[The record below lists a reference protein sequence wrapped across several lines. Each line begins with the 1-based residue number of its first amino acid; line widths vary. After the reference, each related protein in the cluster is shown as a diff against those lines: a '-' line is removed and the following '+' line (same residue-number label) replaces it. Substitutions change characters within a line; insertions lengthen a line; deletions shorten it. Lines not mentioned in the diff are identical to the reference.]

1 MGDVLV
7 NGALIVSG
15 VLIGWVILNYL
26 GALLLAAFYK
36 RIAKRKAEKGKL
48 ADGVPVMDAA
58 AWAALG
64 VVDPDRVVE
73 QVPEDEPRSKPVSPK
88 ICVFKIHMGEGRP
101 TVEGVSVA
109 PLHNYPEYA
118 TSETLPSIFLED
130 GDSTNPETYFWEN
143 SVITTKEFGHHL
155 GAEQIA
161 RRARKCKPELLAYKK
176 ATKEYRRAL
185 IAWGEASRAQREAL
199 ATTRMN
205 LITAI
210 KATYAESGADE
221 QLSDILHD

>member
-7 NGALIVSG
+7 NGALVIAG
-15 VLIGWVILNYL
+15 VLVGWVALNYI
-26 GALLLAAFYK
+26 GALLLASFYK
-36 RIAKRKAEKGKL
+36 RIAKRNAKKGQ
-48 ADGVPVMDAA
+48 VVDASA
-58 AWAALG
+58 LAALG
-64 VVDPDRVVE
+64 IDPDNVE
-73 QVPEDEPRSKPVSPK
+73 QVDGDKSRSKPRRPK
-88 ICVFKIHMGEGRP
+88 VCVFKIHMGEGRP
-101 TVEGVSVA
+101 TIEGVSVA

-161 RRARKCKPELLAYKK
+161 RRAHKCKEELAAYKK
-176 ATKEYRRAL
+176 ATKEYRRSL

-205 LITAI
+205 LIIAI
-210 KATYAESGADE
+210 KATYAESNADE

>member
-1 MGDVLV
+1 
-7 NGALIVSG
+7 
-15 VLIGWVILNYL
+15 
-26 GALLLAAFYK
+26 
-36 RIAKRKAEKGKL
+36 
-48 ADGVPVMDAA
+48 
-58 AWAALG
+58 
-64 VVDPDRVVE
+64 
-73 QVPEDEPRSKPVSPK
+73 
-88 ICVFKIHMGEGRP
+88 MGEGRP

-205 LITAI
+205 LIIAI
-210 KATYAESGADE
+210 KATYAESGTDE
-221 QLSDILHD
+221 QLSGILHD

>member
-48 ADGVPVMDAA
+48 ADGAPVMDASA
-58 AWAALG
+58 LAALG
-64 VVDPDRVVE
+64 IDPDNVE
-73 QVPEDEPRSKPVSPK
+73 QVDGDKSPSKPRRPK
-88 ICVFKIHMGEGRP
+88 VCVFKIHMGEGRP
-101 TVEGVSVA
+101 TIEGVSAA

-161 RRARKCKPELLAYKK
+161 RRAHKCKEELAAYKK
-176 ATKEYRRAL
+176 ATKEYRRSL
-185 IAWGEASRAQREAL
+185 IAWGEAPRAQREAL

-205 LITAI
+205 LIIAI
-210 KATYAESGADE
+210 KATYAESNADE

>member
-7 NGALIVSG
+7 NGALIIAG
-15 VLIGWVILNYL
+15 VLVGWVALNYI
-26 GALLLAAFYK
+26 GALLLASFYK
-36 RIAKRKAEKGKL
+36 RIAKRNAKKGQ
-48 ADGVPVMDAA
+48 VVDASA
-58 AWAALG
+58 LAALG
-64 VVDPDRVVE
+64 IDPDNVE
-73 QVPEDEPRSKPVSPK
+73 QVDGDKSRSKPRRPK
-88 ICVFKIHMGEGRP
+88 VCVFKIHMGEGRP
-101 TVEGVSVA
+101 TIEGVSVA

-118 TSETLPSIFLED
+118 TSETLHSIFLED

-161 RRARKCKPELLAYKK
+161 RRAHKCKEELAAYKK
-176 ATKEYRRAL
+176 ATKEYRRSL

-205 LITAI
+205 LIIAI
-210 KATYAESGADE
+210 KATYAESNADE

>member
-48 ADGVPVMDAA
+48 ADGAPVMDASA
-58 AWAALG
+58 LAALG
-64 VVDPDRVVE
+64 IDPDNVE
-73 QVPEDEPRSKPVSPK
+73 QVDGDKSPSKPRRPK
-88 ICVFKIHMGEGRP
+88 VCVFKIHMGEGRP
-101 TVEGVSVA
+101 TIEGVSVA

-130 GDSTNPETYFWEN
+130 GDSTNPEMYFWEN

-205 LITAI
+205 LIIAI

>member
-7 NGALIVSG
+7 NGALIIAG
-15 VLIGWVILNYL
+15 VLVGWVALNYI
-26 GALLLAAFYK
+26 GALLLASFYK
-36 RIAKRKAEKGKL
+36 RIAKRNAKKGQ
-48 ADGVPVMDAA
+48 VVDASA
-58 AWAALG
+58 LAALG
-64 VVDPDRVVE
+64 IDPDNVE
-73 QVPEDEPRSKPVSPK
+73 QVDGDKSRSKPRRPK
-88 ICVFKIHMGEGRP
+88 VCVFKIHMGEGRP
-101 TVEGVSVA
+101 TIEGVSVA
-109 PLHNYPEYA
+109 PLHNYPEYV

-161 RRARKCKPELLAYKK
+161 RRAHKCKEELAAYKK
-176 ATKEYRRAL
+176 ATKEYRRSL

-205 LITAI
+205 LIIAI
-210 KATYAESGADE
+210 KATYAESNADE

>member
-48 ADGVPVMDAA
+48 ADGAPVMDASA
-58 AWAALG
+58 LAALG
-64 VVDPDRVVE
+64 IDPDNVE
-73 QVPEDEPRSKPVSPK
+73 QVDGDKSPSKPRRPK
-88 ICVFKIHMGEGRP
+88 VCVFKIHMGEGRP
-101 TVEGVSVA
+101 TIEGVSVA

-161 RRARKCKPELLAYKK
+161 RRAHKCKEELAAYKK
-176 ATKEYRRAL
+176 ATKEYRRSL

-199 ATTRMN
+199 AATRMN
-205 LITAI
+205 LIIAI
-210 KATYAESGADE
+210 KATYAESSADE

>member
-48 ADGVPVMDAA
+48 ADGAPVMDASA
-58 AWAALG
+58 LAALG
-64 VVDPDRVVE
+64 IDPDNVE
-73 QVPEDEPRSKPVSPK
+73 QVDGDKSPSKPRRPK
-88 ICVFKIHMGEGRP
+88 VCVFKIHMGEGRP
-101 TVEGVSVA
+101 TIEGVSVA

-205 LITAI
+205 LIIAI

>member
-7 NGALIVSG
+7 NGALIIAG
-15 VLIGWVILNYL
+15 VLVGWVALNYI
-26 GALLLAAFYK
+26 GALLLASFYK
-36 RIAKRKAEKGKL
+36 RIAKRNAKKGQ
-48 ADGVPVMDAA
+48 VVDASA
-58 AWAALG
+58 LAALG
-64 VVDPDRVVE
+64 IDPDNVE
-73 QVPEDEPRSKPVSPK
+73 QVDGDKSRSKPRRPK
-88 ICVFKIHMGEGRP
+88 VCVFKIHMGEGRP
-101 TVEGVSVA
+101 TIEGVSVA

-161 RRARKCKPELLAYKK
+161 RRAHKCKEELAAYKK
-176 ATKEYRRAL
+176 ATKEYRRSL

-205 LITAI
+205 LIIAI
-210 KATYAESGADE
+210 KATYAESNADE

>member
-7 NGALIVSG
+7 NGALIIAG
-15 VLIGWVILNYL
+15 VLVGWVALNYI
-26 GALLLAAFYK
+26 GALLLASFYK
-36 RIAKRKAEKGKL
+36 RIAKRNAKKGQ
-48 ADGVPVMDAA
+48 VVDAA
-58 AWAALG
+58 ALTALG
-64 VVDPDRVVE
+64 IDPDNVE
-73 QVPEDEPRSKPVSPK
+73 QVPEDKSRSKPRRPK
-88 ICVFKIHMGEGRP
+88 VCVFKIHMGEGRP
-101 TVEGVSVA
+101 TIEGVSVA

-118 TSETLPSIFLED
+118 TSETLPNIFLED

-161 RRARKCKPELLAYKK
+161 RRAHKCKEELAAYKK
-176 ATKEYRRAL
+176 ATKEYRRSL

-199 ATTRMN
+199 AATRMN
-205 LITAI
+205 LIIAI

>member
-7 NGALIVSG
+7 NGALIIAG
-15 VLIGWVILNYL
+15 VLVGWVALNYI
-26 GALLLAAFYK
+26 GALLLASFYK
-36 RIAKRKAEKGKL
+36 RIAKRNAKKGQI
-48 ADGVPVMDAA
+48 ADGAPVMDASA
-58 AWAALG
+58 LAALG
-64 VVDPDRVVE
+64 IDPDNVE
-73 QVPEDEPRSKPVSPK
+73 QVDGNKSRSKPRRPK
-88 ICVFKIHMGEGRP
+88 VCVFKIHMGEGKP
-101 TVEGVSVA
+101 TIEGVSVA

-161 RRARKCKPELLAYKK
+161 RRAHKCKDELAAYKK
-176 ATKEYRRAL
+176 ATKEYRRSL

-199 ATTRMN
+199 AATRMN
-205 LITAI
+205 LIIAI
-210 KATYAESGADE
+210 KATYAESDADA

>member
-7 NGALIVSG
+7 NGALIIAG
-15 VLIGWVILNYL
+15 VLVGWVALNYI
-26 GALLLAAFYK
+26 GALLLASFYK
-36 RIAKRKAEKGKL
+36 RIAKRNAKKGRV
-48 ADGVPVMDAA
+48 ADGAPVMDASA
-58 AWAALG
+58 LAALG
-64 VVDPDRVVE
+64 IDPDNVE
-73 QVPEDEPRSKPVSPK
+73 QVDGDKPRSKPRRPK
-88 ICVFKIHMGEGRP
+88 VCVFKIHMGEGKP
-101 TVEGVSVA
+101 TIEGVSVA

-130 GDSTNPETYFWEN
+130 GDLTNPETYFWEN

-176 ATKEYRRAL
+176 ATKEYRRSL

-199 ATTRMN
+199 AATRMN
-205 LITAI
+205 LIIAI
-210 KATYAESGADE
+210 KATYAESSADE
-221 QLSDILHD
+221 QLSDILRD

>member
-48 ADGVPVMDAA
+48 ADGAPVMDASVL
-58 AWAALG
+58 AALG
-64 VVDPDRVVE
+64 IDPDNVE
-73 QVPEDEPRSKPVSPK
+73 QVDGDKSPSKPRRPK
-88 ICVFKIHMGEGRP
+88 VCVFKIHMGEGRP
-101 TVEGVSVA
+101 TIEGVSVA

-205 LITAI
+205 LIIAI

>member
-7 NGALIVSG
+7 NGALIIAG
-15 VLIGWVILNYL
+15 VLVGWVALNYI
-26 GALLLAAFYK
+26 GAILLASFYK
-36 RIAKRKAEKGKL
+36 RIAKRNAKKGQ
-48 ADGVPVMDAA
+48 VVDASA
-58 AWAALG
+58 LAALG
-64 VVDPDRVVE
+64 IDPDNVE
-73 QVPEDEPRSKPVSPK
+73 QVDGDKSRSKPRRPK
-88 ICVFKIHMGEGRP
+88 VCVFKIHMGEGRP
-101 TVEGVSVA
+101 TIEGVSVA

-161 RRARKCKPELLAYKK
+161 RRAHKCKEELAAYKK
-176 ATKEYRRAL
+176 ATKEYRRSL

-205 LITAI
+205 LIIAI
-210 KATYAESGADE
+210 KATYAESNADE

>member
-26 GALLLAAFYK
+26 GALLLASFYK

-48 ADGVPVMDAA
+48 AEGAPVMDAA

-64 VVDPDRVVE
+64 VVDPDRAVE
-73 QVPEDEPRSKPVSPK
+73 QVPEDKSRSKPRRPK
-88 ICVFKIHMGEGRP
+88 VCVFKIHMGEGRP
-101 TVEGVSVA
+101 TIEGVSVA

-161 RRARKCKPELLAYKK
+161 RRAHKCKEELAAYKK
-176 ATKEYRRAL
+176 ATKEYRRSL

-199 ATTRMN
+199 AATRMN
-205 LITAI
+205 LIIAI
-210 KATYAESGADE
+210 KATYAESNADE

>member
-48 ADGVPVMDAA
+48 ADGAPVMDASA
-58 AWAALG
+58 LAALG
-64 VVDPDRVVE
+64 IDPDNVE
-73 QVPEDEPRSKPVSPK
+73 QVDGDKSRSKPRRPK
-88 ICVFKIHMGEGRP
+88 VCVFKIHMGEGRP
-101 TVEGVSVA
+101 TIEGVSVA

-161 RRARKCKPELLAYKK
+161 RRAHKCKEELAAYKK
-176 ATKEYRRAL
+176 ATKEYRRSL

-199 ATTRMN
+199 AATRMN
-205 LITAI
+205 LIIAI
-210 KATYAESGADE
+210 KATYAESNADE

>member
-7 NGALIVSG
+7 NGALIIAG
-15 VLIGWVILNYL
+15 VLVGWVALNYI
-26 GALLLAAFYK
+26 GALLLASFYK
-36 RIAKRKAEKGKL
+36 RIAKRNAKKGRV
-48 ADGVPVMDAA
+48 ADGAPVMDASA
-58 AWAALG
+58 LAALG
-64 VVDPDRVVE
+64 IDPDNVE
-73 QVPEDEPRSKPVSPK
+73 QVDGDKPRSKPRRPK
-88 ICVFKIHMGEGRP
+88 VCVFKIHMGEGKP
-101 TVEGVSVA
+101 TIEGVSVA

-130 GDSTNPETYFWEN
+130 GDLTNPETYFWEN

-161 RRARKCKPELLAYKK
+161 RRAHRCKEELAAYKK
-176 ATKEYRRAL
+176 ATKEYRRSL

-205 LITAI
+205 LIIAI
-210 KATYAESGADE
+210 KATYAESDADE